1 MLKVNELLDRTSK
14 TVSSIAAIS
23 LGLAVIAVSAVV
35 VKENLKNLLS
45 LRKIK
50 AHVICVKSSGDVPEE
65 HVEKETEKTSKKG
78 SSKKTVSKSVSDGET
93 SVGSVTE
100 PAPETK

>member
-23 LGLAVIAVSAVV
+23 LGLAVIAVSSVI
-35 VKENLKNLLS
+35 VKENLKRFLS

-50 AHVICVKSSGDVPEE
+50 THVICVKSSEDDSN
-65 HVEKETEKTSKKG
+65 KEAKKTSTKKAG
-78 SSKKTVSKSVSDGET
+78 SKKVSSKS
-93 SVGSVTE
+93 E
-100 PAPETK
+100 PAKESISEDKSE

>member
-14 TVSSIAAIS
+14 TVSSVAAIS

-35 VKENLKNLLS
+35 VKENLRELLC

-50 AHVICVKSSGDVPEE
+50 AHVICVKSSNDADNN
-65 HVEKETEKTSKKG
+65 EKKVQKVTPKKG
-78 SSKKTVSKSVSDGET
+78 SSKKNASKPA
-93 SVGSVTE
+93 VTE
-100 PAPETK
+100 GESLDPAPEAK

>member
-23 LGLAVIAVSAVV
+23 LGLAVIAVSSVI
-35 VKENLKNLLS
+35 VKENLKRFLS

-50 AHVICVKSSGDVPEE
+50 TRVICVKSSEDDSN
-65 HVEKETEKTSKKG
+65 KEATKTSTKKAG
-78 SSKKTVSKSVSDGET
+78 SKKVSSKSEQTKESISEDKSE
-93 SVGSVTE
+93 
-100 PAPETK
+100 

>member
-23 LGLAVIAVSAVV
+23 LGLAVIAVSSVI
-35 VKENLKNLLS
+35 VKENLKSFLS

-50 AHVICVKSSGDVPEE
+50 TRVICVKSSEDDSN
-65 HVEKETEKTSKKG
+65 KEVTKTSTKKAG
-78 SSKKTVSKSVSDGET
+78 SKKVSSKSEQAKESTSEDKSE
-93 SVGSVTE
+93 
-100 PAPETK
+100 